1 MKETAT
7 NDSRVKEKALDLI
20 ALHIGD
26 VTAQMY
32 VTFYKKKSDEFIL
45 HSLKDLMSSL
55 LGKEKAAKEIKK
67 IYSHK

>member
-26 VTAQMY
+26 ITAQMY
-32 VTFYKKKSDEFIL
+32 ANFYRKKSDAFVMN
-45 HSLKDLMSSL
+45 SLEDLMASL
-55 LGKEKAAKEIKK
+55 LGKSKAMQEIKK
-67 IYSHK
+67 IK